1 MNPHWIVTNPDA
13 IDLLPEPAPSDP
25 HVALE
30 APVDNHRSASHR
42 VRPPNPVALE
52 VHSYN
57 PFGFCGGDGGRPPRV
72 HSWPV
77 GAVEDWA
84 TQLHAWA
91 ERRNVSILLGEFG
104 CTRRQSNASGRLAW
118 YAASATAVARHGFAA
133 TVWDDS
139 GDFAVWVRVRIA
151 TCVA

>member
-1 MNPHWIVTNPDA
+1 MWHSRHLSITTG
-13 IDLLPEPAPSDP
+13 APRIGSGP
-25 HVALE
+25 LTLS
-30 APVDNHRSASHR
+30 PCLS
-42 VRPPNPVALE
+42 LE

-57 PFGFCGGDGGRPPRV
+57 PFDFCGGDGGRPPRV

-77 GAVEDWA
+77 SAVEDWA

-118 YAASATAVARHGFAA
+118 YAASAAAVARHGFAA